1 MNLVEIMYI
10 GAKEP
15 SPFYPWRYYYT
26 VRVEARPN
34 MPTVI
39 MRAILNTVLRP
50 AVVVDLLF
58 LGPTRDS
65 SVLFEARMRQ
75 EDRRDDQ

>member
-1 MNLVEIMYI
+1 MNLVEIVYI

-26 VRVEARPN
+26 VRVEAMPN

-39 MRAILNTVLRP
+39 MRAILNTVLHP
-50 AVVVDLLF
+50 AVVVDLLY
-58 LGPTRDS
+58 LGAVNFGGAR
-65 SVLFEARMRQ
+65 FEARMRQ